1 MMNLRLLLLL
11 LVGSAGLTMLASA
24 PLRAQGQVNQ
34 ITFTGIVTGGNTNE
48 ALPGAYIYLP
58 KAGRG
63 VLANNVGYFALPVLP
78 GDSVIFSYVGF
89 QKQYHIIP
97 RRLAEDT
104 YSAVIALS
112 EDVKT
117 LAEVKVYPYATEELF
132 KQAFVALRLPDE
144 KDRANLARNTDSQYL
159 RQMAAMTPM
168 GATANYQNFINQQY
182 FGRESIAGRGQ
193 ATSIPFL
200 NPFAWASFIRS
211 VKRGELKTQEYRK
224 QLNQA
229 PPENIRRSDVLGN

>member
-1 MMNLRLLLLL
+1 MNLRLLLLL
-11 LVGSAGLTMLASA
+11 LIGCVVLIGLASA
-24 PLRAQGQVNQ
+24 PALAQGQVRQ
-34 ITFTGIVTGGNTNE
+34 ITFTGIVTGGNTSE

-159 RQMAAMTPM
+159 QQMAAMTPM
-168 GATANYQNFINQQY
+168 GAMANYQNFINQQY

-193 ATSIPFL
+193 YTSIPFL

-211 VKRGELKTQEYRK
+211 VKRGDLKTQDFRK

-229 PPENIRRSDVLGN
+229 PAENIKRSDVLGNE

>member
-1 MMNLRLLLLL
+1 MNSRLLFLLL
-11 LVGSAGLTMLASA
+11 GGALLSGLASA
-24 PLRAQGQVNQ
+24 PVRAQGQVRQ

-89 QKQYHIIP
+89 QRQYHIIP
-97 RRLAEDT
+97 RRLTEDT

-117 LAEVKVYPYATEELF
+117 LAEVKVYPYATEDLF

-144 KDRANLARNTDSQYL
+144 KDRENLARNTESQYL
-159 RQMAAMTPM
+159 RQMAAMAPM
-168 GATANYQNFINQQY
+168 GAAANYQNFINQQY

-193 ATSIPFL
+193 STMVPFL
-200 NPFAWASFIRS
+200 NPFAWANFIRS
-211 VKRGELKTQEYRK
+211 VKRGDLKTQEFRQK
-224 QLNQA
+224 LNQA
-229 PPENIRRSDVLGN
+229 PPENIKRSDVLGN

>member
-1 MMNLRLLLLL
+1 MLI
-11 LVGSAGLTMLASA
+11 GLASTSVW
-24 PLRAQGQVNQ
+24 AQGQQNQ
-34 ITFTGIVTGGNTNE
+34 IIFTGIVTDAKTNE
-48 ALPGAYIYLP
+48 PLPGTIIYLP
-58 KAGRG
+58 KTGRGG

-89 QKQYHIIP
+89 HKQYHIIP
-97 RRLAEDT
+97 RRLAEET

-144 KDRANLARNTDSQYL
+144 KDRENMARNTNAQYL
-159 RQMAAMTPM
+159 SQIASITPQ

-193 ATSIPFL
+193 ATTIPFL
-200 NPFAWASFIRS
+200 NPFAWANFIRS
-211 VKRGELKTQEYRK
+211 VKHGDLKSQDFRK
-224 QLNQA
+224 LQNQA
-229 PPENIRRSDVLGN
+229 PAENIKRSDVLDN